1 MSEPGKLNGKA
12 PEDAQ
17 RQRRLG
23 NRLIGERLREMYD
36 GVLQESVPDEFMK
49 LLEQAEE
56 SARAEAEKRP
66 EGDA

>member
-1 MSEPGKLNGKA
+1 MSEPGKMNGKA
-12 PEDAQ
+12 PEGAQ

-36 GVLQESVPDEFMK
+36 GVVQESVPDEFLQ
-49 LLEQAEE
+49 LLEQAEQA
-56 SARAEAEKRP
+56 ARNEGKTRP